1 MACLTVS
8 AAEEKRLKGLGF
20 ISNRDTDNF
29 SARVVTLNG
38 RITTEQSRCI
48 TEAAEIFGN
57 GILTF
62 TSRLSIEVPGIP
74 YEKIE
79 EFSDYIAKVGLFPG
93 GTGPK
98 IRPVVSCKGT
108 TCRFGLIDT
117 FSFSEELH
125 NRFYKGYREV
135 KLHHKFKIGVGGCPN
150 NCIKPDLNDL
160 GIVGQRIPRFNIV
173 KCKECKKCF
182 SEEGCP
188 PNAAKFVDGTLQIDE
203 EDCINCG
210 RCIVNCP
217 FDSVEEEITGYKVYV
232 GGRWGKKVSIGQ
244 PLDAIFADK
253 EDVMN
258 VIEKTIDLYKEQGQ
272 AGERLSQTI
281 ERVGFEDFQSQ
292 LLEDVLAR

>member
-8 AAEEKRLKGLGF
+8 AVEEKRLKGLGF
-20 ISNRDTDNF
+20 VSNRDTDNF

-38 RITTEQSRCI
+38 RVTAEQSRCI

-57 GILTF
+57 GTLTF

-74 YEKIE
+74 YEKVE
-79 EFSDYIAKVGLFPG
+79 EFSDYIAKVGLYPG

-98 IRPVVSCKGT
+98 VRPVVSCKGT

-117 FSFSEELH
+117 FALSEELH

-160 GIVGQRIPRFNIV
+160 GIVGQRIPKFNIV
-173 KCKECKKCF
+173 KCKECNKCF
-182 SEEGCP
+182 AEEGCP
-188 PNAAKFVDGTLQIDE
+188 PHAAKFVDGALQIDE

-217 FDSVEEEITGYKVYV
+217 FDSVEEEITGYKVYI

-244 PLDAIFADK
+244 PLDAIFVDQ
-253 EDVMN
+253 EDLMN
-258 VIEKTIDLYKEQGQ
+258 IIEKTIDLYKEQGQ
-272 AGERLSQTI
+272 AGERLSQTL
-281 ERVGFEDFQSQ
+281 ERIGFENFQSQ
-292 LLEDVLAR
+292 LLEGILAR